1 MLSQK
6 NQTARLSSKLCGYVL
21 SLCLLICIYIP
32 SPSFAQI
39 TLYEHHIEQTQ
50 GLAVLHQARIF
61 TTSDHQQSLEQ
72 LLALKPTFTPVKVIN
87 DTLDLRLTQSSY
99 WLQLDLD
106 NQSTQTQWF
115 IETSGSLS
123 RNITLYVGELQTNNT
138 TSPSDYQKQTIL
150 PHARFIKY
158 ALHLAP
164 QKQYR
169 LYFHIRDRQAP
180 LIIDTRLYASQPF
193 LEKIMLFYP
202 LYSTVVGGLLTLAL
216 YNLLYFF
223 YLRDSSFLALSIL
236 IIGFVIELGS
246 HSGFWYY
253 FPFTRYYF
261 SFIGNS
267 AAFITIAA
275 AVYIGCNWLSLQ
287 KYLPK
292 AAYLARTIIGICLI
306 LIPIHLYWGYGT
318 SFAGLLALS
327 LMIIFLVIIVIRYR
341 QGFRFNISQ
350 QVAVALVCLAFI
362 PTLLRG
368 AGLIDNVPLLTD
380 SMYFILLLAL
390 ILLSLTQA
398 EQVRIKTE
406 NAERIAATTQAKD
419 EFLTTMSHELRTP
432 MNAVVNAGRLLQR
445 TPLNNTQNNYVARL
459 NISSQ
464 HMLALINDILDL
476 ARLDSH
482 LLQLESIP
490 FCLKDDVLIP
500 VEQLLQEHA
509 HKKQLR
515 LIIDNQSQLSTQ
527 QLLGDPT
534 RLRQILINLL
544 NNAIKFT
551 EEGEIRL
558 SIHKQIPTDNRY
570 NEQHYHLQFVISDT
584 GIGISP
590 EQQEKLFKPFSQADS
605 SISRQYGGSGLGLA
619 ICQKLVQN
627 MGGSLTLESAVNQGS
642 RFFFTIAFTQQQTS
656 AALSTNTND
665 PIEKTSASLDNCR
678 ILLVDDDEMNRFF
691 GRELIASLGVNIDV
705 ADSGEQALAKL
716 RSQTFDLVFMD
727 VSMPTMDGYETTRR
741 IRHDLQQTHLPVIA
755 LTAHAIA
762 GERERCLQAGMN
774 DYLTKPFEIV
784 QLEQAIQ
791 NTLS

>member
-1 MLSQK
+1 MLPQK
-6 NQTARLSSKLCGYVL
+6 NHAALLFSKLFSYLLSVL
-21 SLCLLICIYIP
+21 LLIFILIP
-32 SPSFAQI
+32 SLSFAQVL
-39 TLYEHHIEQTQ
+39 TLHNEHIAQKQ
-50 GLAVLHQARIF
+50 GLAILHQARIF
-61 TTSDHQQSLEQ
+61 ATANHQQSLEQ
-72 LLALKPTFTPVKVIN
+72 LLALKPNFTPVNAIN

-106 NQSTQTQWF
+106 NQSTQRLWF
-115 IETSGSLS
+115 IEMSGSLS
-123 RNITLYVGELQTNNT
+123 RNISLYLSERDTNTALAN
-138 TSPSDYQKQTIL
+138 YQKQTLL
-150 PHARFIKY
+150 PHSRSIKY
-158 ALHLAP
+158 ALPLTP

-169 LYFHIRDRQAP
+169 LYLHIRDRHAP
-180 LIIDTRLYASQPF
+180 LIIDTRLYASQAF

-223 YLRDSSFLALSIL
+223 YLRDTSFLALSIF
-236 IIGFVIELGS
+236 IFAFVIEMGN

-253 FPFTRYYF
+253 FSFTQHYLRLM
-261 SFIGNS
+261 GNS
-267 AAFITIAA
+267 AAFIALAA
-275 AVYIGCNWLSLQ
+275 ALYIGCSWLSLRQ
-287 KYLPK
+287 YLPK
-292 AAYLARTIIGICLI
+292 GAYFARIIMGISLV
-306 LIPIHLYWGYGT
+306 LIPIHLYLGYGT
-318 SFAGLLALS
+318 SFAGLLALALVIS
-327 LMIIFLVIIVIRYR
+327 FLIIIVIRYR
-341 QGFRFNISQ
+341 QGFRFNTSQ
-350 QVAVALVCLAFI
+350 RLALSLVLIAFI
-362 PTLLRG
+362 PSLLRG
-368 AGLIDNVPLLTD
+368 AGLIDNVPILTD
-380 SMYFILLLAL
+380 GMYFILLLAL

-406 NAERIAATTQAKD
+406 KAERIAATTQAKD

-445 TPLNNTQNNYVARL
+445 TPLNSTQHHYVTRL
-459 NISSQ
+459 NTSSQ

-482 LLQLESIP
+482 LLHLESIP
-490 FCLKDDVLIP
+490 FCLKNDVLIP

-515 LIIDNQSQLSTQ
+515 LIIDNQSQLTQ

-558 SIHKQIPTDNRY
+558 SIHKQIPSND
-570 NEQHYHLQFVISDT
+570 QHNKPLCHLQFIVSDT
-584 GIGISP
+584 GIGISS
-590 EQQEKLFKPFSQADS
+590 EQQAKLFKPFSQADS

-619 ICQKLVQN
+619 ICQKLVHT
-627 MGGSLTLESAVNQGS
+627 MGGSLTLESAINQGS
-642 RFFFTIAFTQQQTS
+642 RFFFSLTFAQHAMTDTHS
-656 AALSTNTND
+656 ANTHD
-665 PIEKTSASLDNCR
+665 PVEKTSTSLDHYR

-691 GRELIASLGVNIDV
+691 GRELIASLGVHIDV
-705 ADSGEQALAKL
+705 ADCGAQALAKL
-716 RSQTFDLVFMD
+716 RSQRFDLVFMD

-774 DYLTKPFEIV
+774 DYLTKPFDIV
-784 QLEQAIQ
+784 QLEQALQ